1 MRSKPST
8 TDSEASARTMAAP
21 DPGAAC
27 AGLMPYIRP
36 GTFLVATYLGMSIGM
51 QELALRPATG
61 IAATRVRSRFA

>member
-1 MRSKPST
+1 
-8 TDSEASARTMAAP
+8 
-21 DPGAAC
+21 
-27 AGLMPYIRP
+27 MPYIRP